1 MKSLKLQ
8 NSMLDNSSRTK
19 VYSYLCWN
27 YWLWVEQDNCNC
39 IGLSEENNE
48 ILGSFIFNKEYWL
61 CELNEWTII
70 NLKKKELESHYNKF
84 DYSWYNTSIA
94 YPLEQM
100 KIFNKRTSLPD
111 IDNNLMKIL
120 KFIERGNHVNF
131 EHSTKSA
138 RGLYHGLSKRRS
150 QFIGVLKN
158 GTKCQVLINEGKIK
172 KYIGTYPSEIEAAI
186 VHDFYSIGINGMSA
200 KTNFN
205 YNEEQVVKMIES
217 YFTSSRNFDPS
228 KFTTKLN

>member
-1 MKSLKLQ
+1 MESGIQ
-8 NSMLDNSSRTK
+8 MPIIS
-19 VYSYLCWN
+19 
-27 YWLWVEQDNCNC
+27 
-39 IGLSEENNE
+39 ENNLSLYVPE
-48 ILGSFIFNKEYWL
+48 HIK
-61 CELNEWTII
+61 
-70 NLKKKELESHYNKF
+70 NL
-84 DYSWYNTSIA
+84 
-94 YPLEQM
+94 
-100 KIFNKRTSLPD
+100 NKRTSLPD

-205 YNEEQVVKMIES
+205 YNEIQVVNMIQS
-217 YFTSSRNFDPS
+217 YFDSNKNFDPS
-228 KFTTKLN
+228 IFASQMH